1 MKLFHAQTSAAAGKE
16 SGGFQR
22 AHGWAG
28 LGGGG
33 VMLAKGPAKK
43 VTIYVNEETRY
54 QTSFSGSCQTSAG
67 AVPRF
72 AANRS

>member
-22 AHGWAG
+22 AHSWAD

-33 VMLAKGPAKK
+33 VMLARGPAKK
-43 VTIYVNEETRY
+43 IIIYVNEETRY
-54 QTSFSGSCQTSAG
+54 QTSFSVSYQASAG